1 MKNALEQIQK
11 CLKPKTVHVEVV
23 GLTQPKCFNFLHIYT
38 FVFELF
44 TNYAHIYIIFFSY
57 FLCTRNNCWVEM
69 RLQKSERKIKRREI
83 ECIVF
88 DVHFNP
94 LVFRLKK
101 MNMCNKV
108 IVLNVLSK
116 MYSFYTMSATC
127 NMYV

>member
-1 MKNALEQIQK
+1 
-11 CLKPKTVHVEVV
+11 
-23 GLTQPKCFNFLHIYT
+23 
-38 FVFELF
+38 
-44 TNYAHIYIIFFSY
+44 
-57 FLCTRNNCWVEM
+57 M

-88 DVHFNP
+88 DVHFKT